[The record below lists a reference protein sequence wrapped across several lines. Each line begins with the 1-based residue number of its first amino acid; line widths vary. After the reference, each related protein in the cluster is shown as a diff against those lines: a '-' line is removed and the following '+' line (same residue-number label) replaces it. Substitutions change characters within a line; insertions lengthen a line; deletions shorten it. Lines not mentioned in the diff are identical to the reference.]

1 MSGKAHHN
9 KQDAYSNRL
18 YLADVLREP
27 VIRAAIQALDLP
39 PGSRGLDVG
48 CGIGSHTL
56 LLAEAVSPGG
66 HVTGLDISAGLTAL
80 ARQAAERSPFREDVS
95 FQVGDMRR
103 IPYRQDTFD
112 WCWSVDCAGYAP
124 GEPVPL
130 VGELIRVVKP
140 RGVVLIMA
148 WSSEQLLPGY
158 PRLEARL
165 GATRAGI
172 APFVD
177 GNPPA
182 AHFLRALGWF
192 SELGITQPM
201 ALTFVGSV
209 QSPLNGDH
217 RAALVDLFQMRWS
230 GAEVELDEQ
239 DLELYRRLCRP
250 DSGELIL
257 DHPGYY
263 AFFTYTLFH
272 GRAP

>member
-1 MSGKAHHN
+1 MSGEVH
-9 KQDAYSNRL
+9 QDRQDVYASRL

-27 VIRAAIQALDLP
+27 VIRAAIHALDLP
-39 PGSRGLDVG
+39 SGSRGLDVG

-66 HVTGLDISAGLTAL
+66 HVTGLDISGRLVAL
-80 ARQAAERSPFREDVS
+80 ARQAAERSRYKENVS
-95 FQVGDMRR
+95 FQVGDMHQ
-103 IPYRQDTFD
+103 IPFRQDTFD

-124 GEPVPL
+124 CDPVPL
-130 VGELIRVVKP
+130 VGELVRVVKP
-140 RGVVLIMA
+140 GGVVSIMA

-165 GATRAGI
+165 GATGPGI

-177 GNPPA
+177 GTPPA
-182 AHFLRALGWF
+182 AHFLCALDWF
-192 SELGITQPM
+192 TELGITRSTAQ
-201 ALTFVGSV
+201 TFVGSV
-209 QSPLNGDH
+209 QAPLNGD
-217 RAALVDLFQMRWS
+217 RRTALVDLFQMRWS
-230 GAEVELDEQ
+230 GAEAELDHQ
-239 DLELYRRLCRP
+239 DLELYRRLCRT